1 MKKEKLIL
9 IGASGHAKVIIDI
22 VEKQGK
28 FELLG
33 LIENNPN
40 LEKKVLGYGILGD
53 ESILSETIYNDVY
66 LFIAI
71 GDNWVRHLVKER
83 ISALHPSIKFATL
96 IHPSAQIAK
105 GVKIGEGVCIMAGA
119 IVNSDTRIESFTII
133 NTKASMDHDGHLGA
147 FASLAPNATTGGN
160 VSIGNFTSVGISA
173 TIKHGVQIGA
183 HNVIG
188 GGALVLKN
196 FEDNQIIY
204 GVPATAIRNRIM
216 GEKYL

>member
-1 MKKEKLIL
+1 MKKEKLII

-22 VEKQGK
+22 VEKQCQY
-28 FELLG
+28 ELLG

-83 ISALHPSIKFATL
+83 ISALNPSIKFATL

-119 IVNSDTRIESFTII
+119 IVNSDSTIDNFTII

-160 VSIGNFTSVGISA
+160 VSIGDFTSIGISA
-173 TIKHGVQIGA
+173 TIKHGVQIGK
-183 HNVIG
+183 HGVIG

-196 FEDNQIIY
+196 FEDNQVIY
-204 GVPATAIRNRIM
+204 GVPAKAIRSRIM

>member
-1 MKKEKLIL
+1 MKKEKLII

-22 VEKQGK
+22 VEKQSTY
-28 FELLG
+28 ELIG

-83 ISALHPSIKFATL
+83 ISTLYPSVKFATL

-119 IVNSDTRIESFTII
+119 IVNSDSTIDNFTII
-133 NTKASMDHDGHLGA
+133 NTKASMDHDGYLGA

-160 VSIGNFTSVGISA
+160 VSIADYTSVGISA
-173 TIKHGVQIGA
+173 TIKHGVQIGK
-183 HNVIG
+183 HGVIG

-196 FEDNQIIY
+196 FEDNQVIY
-204 GVPATAIRNRIM
+204 GVPAKAIRSRIM

>member
-1 MKKEKLIL
+1 VCSSDLYELI
-9 IGASGHAKVIIDI
+9 
-22 VEKQGK
+22 
-28 FELLG
+28 G

-40 LEKKVLGYGILGD
+40 LEKKLLGYSILGD

-83 ISALHPSIKFATL
+83 ISTLYPSVKFATL

-119 IVNSDTRIESFTII
+119 IVNSDSIIDNFTII

-160 VSIGNFTSVGISA
+160 VSIGDYTSVGISA
-173 TIKHGVQIGA
+173 TIKHGVQIGK
-183 HNVIG
+183 HGVIG

-196 FEDNQIIY
+196 FEDNQVIY
-204 GVPATAIRNRIM
+204 GVPAIAIRSRIM

>member
-1 MKKEKLIL
+1 MKKEKLII

-22 VEKQGK
+22 VEKQDK
-28 FELLG
+28 YELLG
-33 LIENNPN
+33 LIESNPN

-53 ESILSETIYNDVY
+53 ESILSEPIYSDVH

-71 GDNWVRHLVKER
+71 GDNWIRHLVKDK
-83 ISALHPSIKFATL
+83 ISTLNPFIKFATL

-105 GVKIGEGVCIMAGA
+105 GVKIGDGVCIMAGS
-119 IVNSDTRIESFTII
+119 IVNSDSIIENFTII
-133 NTKASMDHDGHLGA
+133 NTKASMDHDGYLGA

-183 HNVIG
+183 HGVIG

-196 FEDNQIIY
+196 FEENQVIY
-204 GVPATAIRNRIM
+204 GVPATAIRSRIM

>member
-1 MKKEKLIL
+1 MKKEKLII

-22 VEKQGK
+22 VEKQSK
-28 FELLG
+28 YELLG

-40 LEKKVLGYGILGD
+40 LEKKLLGFGILGD
-53 ESILSETIYNDVY
+53 ESILSETIYNDVH

-71 GDNWVRHLVKER
+71 GDNWIRHLVKER
-83 ISALHPSIKFATL
+83 ISALHPNIKFGTL

-119 IVNSDTRIESFTII
+119 IVNSDSTIDNFSII

-160 VSIGNFTSVGISA
+160 VTIGNFTSVGISA
-173 TIKHGVQIGA
+173 TLKHGIQIGS
-183 HNVIG
+183 HGVIG

-196 FEDNQIIY
+196 FEDNQVVY
-204 GVPATAIRNRIM
+204 GVPAKAIRSRIM

>member
-1 MKKEKLIL
+1 MKKEKLII

-22 VEKQGK
+22 VEKQSQY
-28 FELLG
+28 ELLG

-53 ESILSETIYNDVY
+53 ESILSESIYNDVY

-71 GDNWVRHLVKER
+71 GDNWIRHLVKER
-83 ISALHPSIKFATL
+83 ISALFPTIKFATL

-105 GVKIGEGVCIMAGA
+105 DVKIGEGVCIMAGA
-119 IVNSDTRIESFTII
+119 IVNSDSTIDNFTII
-133 NTKASMDHDGHLGA
+133 NTKASMDHDGYLGA

-183 HNVIG
+183 HGVVG

-196 FEDNQIIY
+196 FEDNQVIY
-204 GVPATAIRNRIM
+204 GVPAKAIRSRIM

>member
-83 ISALHPSIKFATL
+83 ISVLHPSIKFATL

-119 IVNSDTRIESFTII
+119 IVNSDTRIEEFTII

-147 FASLAPNATTGGN
+147 FSSLAPNATTGGN

-204 GVPATAIRNRIM
+204 GVPANAIRSRIM

>member
-1 MKKEKLIL
+1 MKKEKLII

-22 VEKQGK
+22 VEKQDK

-33 LIENNPN
+33 LIESNPN

-53 ESILSETIYNDVY
+53 ESILSETMYSYVY

-83 ISALHPSIKFATL
+83 ISALHPTLKFATL
-96 IHPSAQIAK
+96 IHPTAQIAK

-119 IVNSDTRIESFTII
+119 IVNSDSIIDNFTII
-133 NTKASMDHDGHLGA
+133 NTKASMDHDGYLGA

-160 VSIGNFTSVGISA
+160 VSIGDFTSVGISA
-173 TIKHGVQIGA
+173 TIKHGVQIGK
-183 HNVIG
+183 HGVIG
-188 GGALVLKN
+188 GGALVLNN
-196 FEDNQIIY
+196 FEDNQVIY
-204 GVPATAIRNRIM
+204 GVPAKAIRSRIL

>member
-1 MKKEKLIL
+1 MKKEKLII

-22 VEKQGK
+22 VEKQDK
-28 FELLG
+28 YELLG
-33 LIENNPN
+33 LIESNPN

-53 ESILSETIYNDVY
+53 ESILSESIYNDVY

-71 GDNWVRHLVKER
+71 GDNWIRHLVKEK
-83 ISALHPSIKFATL
+83 ISTLNPTIKFATL

-105 GVKIGEGVCIMAGA
+105 DVKIGEGVAIMAGA
-119 IVNSDTRIESFTII
+119 IVNSDSTIEDFTII
-133 NTKASMDHDGHLGA
+133 NTKASIDHDGYLGA

-183 HNVIG
+183 HGVVG

-196 FEDNQIIY
+196 FEDNQVIY
-204 GVPATAIRNRIM
+204 GVPAIAIRSRIM

>member
-1 MKKEKLIL
+1 MKKQKLII

-22 VEKQGK
+22 VEKQDK

-33 LIENNPN
+33 LIESNPN
-40 LEKKVLGYGILGD
+40 LEKKVLGYDILGD
-53 ESILSETIYNDVY
+53 ESILAETIYNDVY

-83 ISALHPSIKFATL
+83 ISALYPTIKFATL

-119 IVNSDTRIESFTII
+119 IVNSDSTIDNFAII
-133 NTKASMDHDGHLGA
+133 NTKASMDHDGYLGA

-173 TIKHGVQIGA
+173 TIKHGVQIGK
-183 HNVIG
+183 HGVIG

-196 FEDNQIIY
+196 FEENQIIY
-204 GVPATAIRNRIM
+204 GVPATAIRSRNM

>member
-1 MKKEKLIL
+1 MKKEKLII

-22 VEKQGK
+22 VEKQDQY
-28 FELLG
+28 ELLG
-33 LIENNPN
+33 LIESNPK

-53 ESILSETIYNDVY
+53 ESILSESIYNDVY

-71 GDNWVRHLVKER
+71 GDNWIRHLVKDK
-83 ISALHPSIKFATL
+83 ISTLNQSIKFATL

-105 GVKIGEGVCIMAGA
+105 DVKIGEGVAIMASA
-119 IVNSDTRIESFTII
+119 IVNSDSTIDNFTII
-133 NTKASMDHDGHLGA
+133 NTKASMDHDGYLGA

-183 HNVIG
+183 HSVIG
-188 GGALVLKN
+188 GGAFVLKN
-196 FEDNQIIY
+196 FEDNQVIF
-204 GVPATAIRNRIM
+204 GVPAKAIRSRIM